1 MWQALGY
8 SWRNRREVAWD
19 KYYEKLL
26 EYKRVN
32 GNVDVPVAYSADGY
46 SLGKWLS
53 HQRTDLRDKLTEE
66 QRKKLE
72 EVGVNLQREDPWE
85 MRYSLA
91 KDYFDRYGNLKIP
104 VTYKPMGICL
114 NKWLNEQKQIY
125 RGKRAGKSL
134 SQENIARL
142 EAIGIRWN

>member
-8 SWRNRREVAWD
+8 SWRNRHEVTWD

-72 EVGVNLQREDPWE
+72 EVGVNL
-85 MRYSLA
+85 
-91 KDYFDRYGNLKIP
+91 
-104 VTYKPMGICL
+104 
-114 NKWLNEQKQIY
+114 
-125 RGKRAGKSL
+125 
-134 SQENIARL
+134 
-142 EAIGIRWN
+142 